1 MRALRIIVMWLL
13 ALAVPVQGFAAASMF
28 NCGPGH
34 AGKASSQALVH
45 AGHVHDH
52 DRAAPDHHHAD
63 AGVVA
68 DVDSSADGHA
78 TPAVHKGSCSACA
91 SCCTAAGLP
100 STLIGFDAIT
110 FHDAV
115 VPLGAVPVA
124 AFLTGGTERPPRPF
138 LA

>member
-1 MRALRIIVMWLL
+1 MWLL
-13 ALAVPVQGFAAASMF
+13 SLAVPVQGFAAASMF

-34 AGKASSQALVH
+34 AGKASSQAQAH
-45 AGHVHDH
+45 AAHVHGH
-52 DRAAPDHHHAD
+52 DGAAPDHHHAD
-63 AGVVA
+63 ADALA
-68 DVDSSADGHA
+68 DIDAHA

-100 STLIGFDAIT
+100 ATIVSFEAIVV
-110 FHDAV
+110 HDAV
-115 VPLGAVPVA
+115 VPLAAARVA